1 MAQHATD
8 FKSGVPRGYKSFGA
22 NGNYAAQLVALLKN
36 NPFFAA
42 ALTATEDGGFE
53 LKTHDPDND
62 NPSLYLEAVRTLTR
76 PGDRVNFQFAAQDGE
91 LQITG
96 FEVYDQ
102 DGERIE
108 SPPRDMDYYATA
120 VLYDTFFFAEAVHS
134 TIHVFHWL
142 MTNALSA
149 ASEELPALE
158 DLAEFYEKNVDVKY
172 EEVGLIL
179 LAGEDKPTAAITGP
193 LGFSSSQEIRDIL
206 KSRVLDAWGQ
216 AEDIDEFFAAAF
228 GAPRAAL
235 ESAGLLYEFFKHAD
249 LAGSFAESA
258 AEALQKGT
266 KSTPQRLQEQHFKQA
281 QKRLAQYVIGCGEWK
296 GTVKTIDTWIQL
308 MGVTGIF
315 HGSTLSFSRLAAKA
329 AIMRW
334 RNITSDVWEEH
345 DIKLTTTALGT
356 ITGMVKGRHFMAAK
370 QRFCIFCDVSRGELQ
385 KVLADYDKSTSRLK
399 KEYTKRIQQRDD
411 FKTLGYIYSDWAVD
425 GFDGK
430 QLTVATW
437 VWVRAG

>member
-53 LKTHDPDND
+53 LKTYDPDND

-134 TIHVFHWL
+134 TIHVFHYL

-193 LGFSSSQEIRDIL
+193 QGFSSSQKIRDIL

-308 MGVTGIF
+308 MGATGIL
-315 HGSTLSFSRLAAKA
+315 HGSTLSFTRLAGKA
-329 AIMRW
+329 AVMRW

-356 ITGMVKGRHFMAAK
+356 ITGMVKGRHFMGAK
-370 QRFCIFCDVSRGELQ
+370 RQWFCLFRCDVSRGELQ

-399 KEYTKRIQQRDD
+399 KEYTKRILQRDD

-430 QLTVATW
+430 QLTVATYI
-437 VWVRAG
+437 